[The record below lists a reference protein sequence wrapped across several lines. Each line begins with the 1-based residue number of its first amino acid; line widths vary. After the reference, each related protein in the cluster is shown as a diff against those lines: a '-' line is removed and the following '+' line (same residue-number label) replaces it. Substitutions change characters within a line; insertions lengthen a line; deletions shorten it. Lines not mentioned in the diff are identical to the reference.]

1 MLILLKFSGFD
12 KEMTIPN
19 KKKKERKGENEK
31 RYHQIFIRKIDDI
44 NSKLEQ
50 FLLPVPKVSLIVQI

>member
-1 MLILLKFSGFD
+1 MLILLKFSGCD

-19 KKKKERKGENEK
+19 KKKERKGEKKK
-31 RYHQIFIRKIDDI
+31 RYHQIFVRKIEDI

-50 FLLPVPKVSLIVQI
+50 FSLTVPKVSLIVQI